1 MSIIHNKA
9 QAEEVVTFAKQFVGK
24 PYKYGASMDEA
35 PDFFDCSSF
44 VKYVFAHV
52 GVELPRSSI
61 LQATDT
67 TGMEIPSITEAQP
80 GDLFFMR
87 STKGYYDDEAFNG
100 RKLSIG
106 HVGIYCGDNMF
117 LHAKSSFGG
126 VVFQNVSELQQDPN
140 YAIALIKRFT

>member
-1 MSIIHNKA
+1 MSIIYNVAK
-9 QAEEVVTFAKQFVGK
+9 AEELVAFATQLVGR

-61 LQATDT
+61 LQAQDLL
-67 TGMEIPSITEAQP
+67 GKEIPDISAAQA
-80 GDLFFMR
+80 GDLIFMR
-87 STKGYYDDEAFNG
+87 SDKGYYDDAAFGG

-106 HVGIYCGDNMF
+106 HVGVYCQDGML
-117 LHAKSSFGG
+117 LHAKKSFGG
-126 VVFQNVSELQQDPN
+126 VVLQELSQLQQDPN
-140 YAIALIKRFT
+140 YETVLIKRFL